1 MPDRRPPKE
10 YAMRNTVAITQGCY
24 FFITG
29 IWPLFSIG
37 TFQMVTGRKTDL
49 WLVKT
54 VGLVLAVIGA
64 TLFMAGARA
73 EVTLSTAL
81 LAVGSAAGL
90 AGIDIVYAGKKVIS
104 SVYLLDAV
112 LEAALIIWW
121 GVVLLLQPQ
130 SAIF

>member
-1 MPDRRPPKE
+1 
-10 YAMRNTVAITQGCY
+10 MRNTVAITQGCY